1 MGPHDQYR
9 TTQHELKCLNCLD
22 CRSSRKTWNISTMS
36 SSKKW
41 IQLKTNN
48 PGPPAPPPP
57 GFNIIR
63 PPPPPLVRFPI
74 FVIITVFSNP
84 IMSSQPYL
92 CQQAYFFHP
101 ICFGKHE
108 SLDGRMHSSG
118 PRSCGSGS
126 AQWSPLTR
134 KNILWMLNMILRKLV
149 SAKLNISPHRKS
161 VKSKCAV
168 QRNLTWWLWKSEQSP
183 GAWNAAYGMAGYHK
197 QCKIYKCRR
206 HSGEIWRVGP
216 TMQISVKWDHNLAT
230 DHSSTIPPP
239 VPPLQSVP
247 QSFGHKKILI
257 SWWGLFITSDF
268 G

>member
-1 MGPHDQYR
+1 MFELSGLQILSKNLKYFH
-9 TTQHELKCLNCLD
+9 HEFN
-22 CRSSRKTWNISTMS
+22 
-36 SSKKW
+36 KKW

-63 PPPPPLVRFPI
+63 PPPPPLVRFLI
-74 FVIITVFSNP
+74 FVIINVSSNP
-84 IMSSQPYL
+84 IMSSQPFHPYL

-134 KNILWMLNMILRKLV
+134 KNILRMLNMILRKLV

-197 QCKIYKCRR
+197 QA
-206 HSGEIWRVGP
+206 VQN
-216 TMQISVKWDHNLAT
+216 MQKTQWGNLACR
-230 DHSSTIPPP
+230 SNNANLCQMRP
-239 VPPLQSVP
+239 
-247 QSFGHKKILI
+247 
-257 SWWGLFITSDF
+257 
-268 G
+268 